1 MINKCNWRREG
12 KGKGQREAC
21 KTAFEMDRRKGV
33 EKNGRKG
40 KGREIATTNCS
51 QSYLLKG
58 IKGAHGC

>member
-33 EKNGRKG
+33 EKNGRERERE
-40 KGREIATTNCS
+40 GR
-51 QSYLLKG
+51 LLPQTAAKVT
-58 IKGAHGC
+58 C